1 LKKVDIMETFRIE
14 ILNPK
19 AKSLLKDLAD
29 LDLIRIKKGKVKSE
43 FQELLEKFR
52 INADNAPS
60 NDEITREVESVR
72 KARYEK

>member
-1 LKKVDIMETFRIE
+1 METVTID

-29 LDLIRIKKGKVKSE
+29 LNLIRFKKEKVKSE
-43 FQELLEKFR
+43 FKELLERLR
-52 INADNAPS
+52 INSEDALS
-60 NDEITREVESVR
+60 LEEITSEVEAVR

>member
-1 LKKVDIMETFRIE
+1 METVTID

-29 LDLIRIKKGKVKSE
+29 LNLIRFKKEKVKTE
-43 FQELLEKFR
+43 FKELLERLR
-52 INADNAPS
+52 INSDEALS
-60 NDEITREVESVR
+60 LEEITSEVEAVR

>member
-1 LKKVDIMETFRIE
+1 METFRIE

-29 LDLIRIKKGKVKSE
+29 LDLIRIKKEKVKSE
-43 FQELLEKFR
+43 VQELLEKLR

-60 NDEITREVESVR
+60 DDEITREVELVR

>member
-1 LKKVDIMETFRIE
+1 METIRID

-29 LDLIRIKKGKVKSE
+29 LDLIRIKKDKIKSE
-43 FQELLEKFR
+43 FKELLDNLR
-52 INADNAPS
+52 ANSDNAPS
-60 NDEITREVESVR
+60 LDEITSEVESVR

>member
-1 LKKVDIMETFRIE
+1 METVTID

-29 LDLIRIKKGKVKSE
+29 LNLIRFKKEKVKSE
-43 FQELLEKFR
+43 FKDLLEKLR
-52 INADNAPS
+52 INSDEALS
-60 NDEITREVESVR
+60 LEEITSEVEAVR

>member
-1 LKKVDIMETFRIE
+1 METFRIE

-43 FQELLEKFR
+43 FQELLEKLR

-60 NDEITREVESVR
+60 DDEITREVESVR